1 MSRVKGFALWFFLF
15 SLVLSG
21 CGGEDKNDPAE
32 RAAPVRGQA
41 ALVREFS
48 QEINGFGALSFLK
61 KVDIAAPQDAVLSRL
76 FFREGDRVRGG
87 DLIGVLKNPQ
97 ISLAV
102 GRAENSYTQA
112 ESARENA
119 RVRLLEG
126 EFQAEAQILG
136 IKKAGAELVQARKAL
151 EEQRRKQAAQET
163 LFQAGGISPETLK
176 SSRFA
181 LEAEE
186 ERIRL
191 LEQDLDIR
199 RIGFRDQDLL
209 AAGFPL
215 PEDEPERLRAFIQ
228 LSTAALRLELA
239 AAEARLEEAVKDL
252 ESARLAE
259 EELVLRSPVSGTVG
273 GRYFEEGERV
283 KREDKLLTLMDTESL
298 YAVFPLGEAEA
309 LRLERGMPAV
319 VRLDGTGR
327 DYPGRVDLVAP
338 QADSQ
343 SFTFLVRVLI
353 PPEVTAGNGTGS
365 DAGNGTEADPPLK
378 PGMFARITVSS
389 GPPRTA
395 VVVPES
401 SLINRRNDEG
411 TVFVIQGNTLTER
424 KVLTGEALGEDRE
437 ICSGLAPGEVVV
449 TKPGAGLREGVYVSL
464 VD

>member
-1 MSRVKGFALWFFLF
+1 MSHTRSFFLRFPLVF
-15 SLVLSG
+15 SVLLAWGLFFS
-21 CGGEDKNDPAE
+21 CGGEDGAEPAE
-32 RAAPVRGQA
+32 GAAPVRGQA
-41 ALVREFS
+41 AHIREFVEELS
-48 QEINGFGALSFLK
+48 GFGALSFLK
-61 KVDIAAPQDAVLSRL
+61 KVDIAAPQDGVLSQL
-76 FFREGDRVRGG
+76 FFREGDQVNEG

-102 GRAENSYTQA
+102 GRAEKSYAQA

-126 EFQAEAQILG
+126 ELQAEAHILG
-136 IKKAGAELVQARKAL
+136 IKKAEAELVQARKGL
-151 EEQRRKQAAQET
+151 EEQRRKQGDQEK
-163 LFQAGGISPETLK
+163 LFQAGGVSPETMK

-191 LEQDLDIR
+191 LEQELEIR

-215 PEDEPERLRAFIQ
+215 PADEPERLRAFIS
-228 LSTAALRLELA
+228 LSTAALGLELA
-239 AAEARLEEAVKDL
+239 AAEARFEETVKDL

-259 EELVLRSPVSGTVG
+259 DELVLRSPLSGTVG
-273 GRYFEEGERV
+273 GRYFEEGERL
-283 KREDKLLTLMDTESL
+283 KREDKLLTLMDTGSL
-298 YAVFPLGEAEA
+298 YAVFPLGETEA
-309 LRLERGMPAV
+309 LKLEKGMPAL

-327 DYPGRVDLVAP
+327 EYPGRVDLVAP

-353 PPEVTAGNGTGS
+353 SPEAAAG
-365 DAGNGTEADPPLK
+365 ADPPLK
-378 PGMFARITVSS
+378 PGMFARVTVRS

-401 SLINRRNDEG
+401 SLINRKNDEG
-411 TVFVIQGNTLTER
+411 TVLVIQGNVLRER
-424 KVLTGEALGEDRE
+424 RVFTGEVLGEDRE
-437 ICSGLAPGEVVV
+437 IRSGLAPGEVVV
-449 TKPGAGLREGVYVSL
+449 TKPDAGLREGVYVSL

>member
-1 MSRVKGFALWFFLF
+1 MSPAKGFSLWFYLF
-15 SLVLSG
+15 PLVLFG
-21 CGGEDKNDPAE
+21 CGGEDKNDLAE

-41 ALVREFS
+41 ALIREFS
-48 QEINGFGALSFLK
+48 EEINGFGALSFLK

-126 EFQAEAQILG
+126 ELQAEAQILG
-136 IKKAGAELVQARKAL
+136 IKKAEAELVQARKAL
-151 EEQRRKQAAQET
+151 EEQRRKQADQEK

-186 ERIRL
+186 ERIGL
-191 LEQDLDIR
+191 LEQELDIR

-215 PEDEPERLRAFIQ
+215 PGDEPERLRAFIR
-228 LSTAALRLELA
+228 LSTAALTLELA

-309 LRLERGMPAV
+309 LRLEKGMPAV
-319 VRLDGTGR
+319 VRLDGTGGE
-327 DYPGRVDLVAP
+327 YPGRVDLVAP

-353 PPEVTAGNGTGS
+353 PPEVTAGNGT
-365 DAGNGTEADPPLK
+365 EAEPSLK

-401 SLINRRNDEG
+401 SLLNRRNDEG